1 MKGFKIYYKQKTIK
15 AAVLDGEITLNL
27 FNNKGDSRIYIG
39 AIDYAENERIEWCDF
54 SEIEIGDKF
63 EIEVSE
69 IDTPSTPAKIKQDMK
84 IERPKDKL
92 EIFFEL
98 ENKLKRK
105 GLL

>member
-1 MKGFKIYYKQKTIK
+1 MMKGFKIYHKQKTIK
-15 AAVLDGEITLNL
+15 AAVRDGEITLNL
-27 FNNKGDSRIYIG
+27 FNNNGDSRIYIG

-63 EIEVSE
+63 EIEISE
-69 IDTPSTPAKIKQDMK
+69 IDAPSTPAKIEHVK
-84 IERPKDKL
+84 IERPKSKL

-98 ENKLKRK
+98 ENKLKQE